1 MVSIR
6 ALLGLAVGIVLLQSC
21 QPNPISDPVLEKQLE
36 ETIITKIRQDTPY
49 LAHLEAIYS
58 VNYINYIDKKFLGI
72 RFPFVQDDIYIRND
86 VASVFYGYPLKDADI
101 SVIIENKQQTLRVK
115 LPEPRQIAIDRRVR
129 SAEVNDQRSIPLDE
143 QGRRVDVDQ
152 YINGQVNTAIAKYEE
167 QTVGMTR
174 EMTRQYFQAIAD
186 RFNLK
191 LQLEFVVTGAK
202 PKNEG

>member
-6 ALLGLAVGIVLLQSC
+6 ALLGLAVGILLLQSC
-21 QPNPISDPVLEKQLE
+21 QPASVSEKQLE

-58 VNYINYIDKKFLGI
+58 VNYINYVDKKFLGI

-101 SVIIENKQQTLRVK
+101 AVIIENNQRTLRVK

-152 YINGQVNTAIAKYEE
+152 YINGQVNAAIAKYEE

-202 PKNEG
+202 PKGEG

>member
-21 QPNPISDPVLEKQLE
+21 QPAPVPEKQLE

-58 VNYINYIDKKFLGI
+58 VNYVNYIDKKFFGI
-72 RFPFVQDDIYIRND
+72 RFPFTQDDIYIRND

-101 SVIIENKQQTLRVK
+101 SVIIENNQRTLRVK

-152 YINGQVNTAIAKYEE
+152 HINGQVNAAITKYEE

-191 LQLEFVVTGAK
+191 LQLEFVGNVAK
-202 PKNEG
+202 PKEKG